1 MNPYNP
7 DGIKLKKFRR
17 YYTALDPMWQ
27 KPKNRIYTTIIFS
40 FLAISLFGWFAIR
53 PTIQTILLLQREIQD
68 KQHVNIQ
75 MEEKIADLI
84 EARTQLDLIVN
95 KLYLISDAIPQ
106 TTQPIDLSLQ
116 LRNMI
121 SSNQT
126 DMQTLSI
133 GKVPIAENDGNTKL
147 ENALKSTEFTINT
160 SLINGYPQLENIL
173 IGLNNMRRLVTVR
186 SMNFSQETDSG
197 SNSESSMTVPV
208 KLSLQLEAYNK

>member
-7 DGIKLKKFRR
+7 TGIKLKKFRR
-17 YYTALDPMWQ
+17 YYTALEPVWQ

-84 EARTQLDLIVN
+84 EARTQLDLIGN
-95 KLYLISDAIPQ
+95 KLSLIREAIPQ
-106 TTQPIDLSLQ
+106 STEPIDLTLQ

-121 SSNQT
+121 ISNQT
-126 DMQTLSI
+126 DLQTLSI
-133 GKVPIAENDGNTKL
+133 GKIPLAEDEGNLK
-147 ENALKSTEFTINT
+147 LKSGPKATEYIVNT

-173 IGLNNMRRLVTVR
+173 IGLNNMRRLVTVKT
-186 SMNFSQETDSG
+186 MNFAGQTDST
-197 SNSESSMTVPV
+197 SDTDDQLSQPV
-208 KLSLQLEAYNK
+208 KLSLQLEAYYK